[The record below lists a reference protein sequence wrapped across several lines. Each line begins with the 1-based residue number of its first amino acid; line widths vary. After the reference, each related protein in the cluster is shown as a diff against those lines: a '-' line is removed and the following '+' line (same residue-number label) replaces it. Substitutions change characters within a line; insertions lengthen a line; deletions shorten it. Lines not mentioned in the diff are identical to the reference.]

1 MNRYNILPCQHG
13 ELLHL
18 IYVIL
23 VLDYIIYIICIYYIY
38 LLLLYYSSRLQC
50 YSIIHYSINTQYTVH
65 KVLFS
70 LFDESRSRA
79 QGYSPINASGIPA
92 FHSIPG
98 IPAFQHSISM
108 EFINI
113 IDNRARD
120 QQYYN

>member
-1 MNRYNILPCQHG
+1 MNRYNILPWG
-13 ELLHL
+13 AFTF
-18 IYVIL
+18 YVIL
-23 VLDYIIYIICIYYIY
+23 VLDYILYYMHILYLLLLLLLFIY

-113 IDNRARD
+113 IYD
-120 QQYYN
+120 YIM